1 MLLKIKKAFISYGV
15 SFNLLSTFIS
25 KTFFTV
31 IKHPAFILFCKL
43 VFFTAI
49 ILKLK
54 NDIDVLTRALEST
67 REELL
72 QVTKNLK
79 FFGVRFVQYRNRTED
94 QLTALKKVLENVKTP
109 IVGTFTA
116 GKGISSKIVS
126 NRPPR

>member
-1 MLLKIKKAFISYGV
+1 MLLKIKKA
-15 SFNLLSTFIS
+15 
-25 KTFFTV
+25 FFTV